1 MNGFSHD
8 PRLETLVR
16 LAGFLAE
23 RGVAEVVLIT
33 GGAERLLRTRETDL
47 PGEMLGALTQAA
59 GPGVTVRAGSLGL
72 EIVLRAGDS
81 HLSWSCA
88 DPRLTLELA
97 RALAV

>member
-1 MNGFSHD
+1 MHQPLPD
-8 PRLETLVR
+8 MLVR

-23 RGVAEVVLIT
+23 RGVPEIVLIT
-33 GGAERLLRTRETDL
+33 GGEERSVRTRETDL
-47 PGEMLGALTQAA
+47 PGELMSELTRQRASAA
-59 GPGVTVRAGSLGL
+59 AQGVTLRAASLGL

-88 DPRLTLELA
+88 DPRLTVELA